1 MRSGQPL
8 PVWIKLIEKEKK
20 EKNGDSSSGSSIAS
34 NENEQNDWNVRFR
47 EGIYLGTRRCLHTH
61 NHHSHRQTHKMTGRK
76 FISRDCERRPSGK
89 RNQRMAADKRKLTVK
104 LIPSTEPIAKHLSPT
119 LQAPLNIWWQSMLE
133 VVFLFPLFRLAN
145 PVAVPIHQI
154 CFYSTRMWTEP
165 PVCCGI
171 SSTASTDLTTILF
184 FSGYF
189 SFDYFFLSTLA
200 LSPRFATTNTMHWHL
215 FCYRYMIFLLYFH
228 ITLSS
233 SCIHNTHA
241 QSAHTFFIWR
251 RCVAVILF
259 TLSFLLR
266 LLALRHE
273 WKSLIKQ
280 CKMNGW

>member
-1 MRSGQPL
+1 MSAYTQSPL
-8 PVWIKLIEKEKK
+8 TQTNAQNDREKIHFSRLRETAEWKK
-20 EKNGDSSSGSSIAS
+20 KSTYGSRQKKTYCKIDSFDRADCKAFIANIAS
-34 NENEQNDWNVRFR
+34 STQ
-47 EGIYLGTRRCLHTH
+47 YLVAIHAGSCIFV
-61 NHHSHRQTHKMTGRK
+61 S
-76 FISRDCERRPSGK
+76 
-89 RNQRMAADKRKLTVK
+89 
-104 LIPSTEPIAKHLSPT
+104 
-119 LQAPLNIWWQSMLE
+119 
-133 VVFLFPLFRLAN
+133 VVIFRLAN